1 MDTTL
6 RKTKLFP
13 SYAYLP
19 LIITVL
25 LHMTIFWGT
34 KAIMGGA
41 VHHSIPVSFE
51 DAIPFAPEWVTI
63 YTATFIFWMLGLV
76 VCMTRERELCF
87 RMFTGLYIAEL
98 ICAVF
103 FIALPTV
110 IDRPDA
116 AGSLYYDRLLAQLY
130 AADQPTNLFPSM
142 HCMFAYMV
150 FRGFMIAKLD
160 KPVVIGSGLF
170 AALVCAST
178 VFVKQ
183 HFLLDTFA
191 GIILGEV
198 AVVLSLK
205 TNAWKLMDKIH
216 FKLLRFFALD

>member
-1 MDTTL
+1 MDKTIQ
-6 RKTKLFP
+6 KTKLFP

-19 LIITVL
+19 FAITVL
-25 LHMTIFWGT
+25 VHFLIFFGT
-34 KAIMGGA
+34 KPLTANA
-41 VHHSIPVSFE
+41 VHHSIPVPFE
-51 DAIPFAPEWVTI
+51 NAIPFAPEWVTV
-63 YTATFIFWMLGLV
+63 YTATFIFWLLGLA
-76 VCMTRERELCF
+76 VCMRQERELCF
-87 RMFTGLYIAEL
+87 RMFTGIYIAEL

-103 FIALPTV
+103 FVAMPTV
-110 IDRPDA
+110 IVRPEA
-116 AGSLYYDRLLAQLY
+116 TGGVYYDRLLAQLY

-160 KPVVIGSGLF
+160 KPVIIGSGLF

-198 AVVLSLK
+198 AVTLSLK
-205 TNAWKLMDKIH
+205 TNAWKLMDIIH
-216 FKLLRFFALD
+216 YKLLQIAK

>member
-1 MDTTL
+1 MDKTL
-6 RKTKLFP
+6 QKTKLFP

-34 KAIMGGA
+34 KVIMASA
-41 VHHSIPVSFE
+41 VHHSIPVPFD

-63 YTATFIFWMLGLV
+63 YTATFIFWMLGLA

-110 IDRPDA
+110 IDRPEA

-198 AVVLSLK
+198 AVTLSLK

-216 FKLLRFFALD
+216 FKLLRLLK

>member
-1 MDTTL
+1 MDKTL
-6 RKTKLFP
+6 QKTKLFP
-13 SYAYLP
+13 SYAYIP
-19 LIITVL
+19 LVITVL

-34 KAIMGGA
+34 KPLTASA
-41 VHHSIPVSFE
+41 VHHSIPVPFE
-51 DAIPFAPEWVTI
+51 DAIPFAPEWVTV
-63 YTATFIFWMLGLV
+63 YTATFIFWVLGLA

-87 RMFTGLYIAEL
+87 RMFTGIYIAEL

-110 IDRPDA
+110 IVRPEA
-116 AGSLYYDRLLAQLY
+116 AGGVYYDRLLAQLY

-178 VFVKQ
+178 VLVKQ

-191 GIILGEV
+191 GIILGEL
-198 AVVLSLK
+198 AVTLSLK

-216 FKLLRFFALD
+216 YKLLQIVK

>member
-1 MDTTL
+1 MDKTIQ
-6 RKTKLFP
+6 KTKLFP

-19 LIITVL
+19 FAITVL
-25 LHMTIFWGT
+25 VHFLIFFGT
-34 KAIMGGA
+34 KPLTANA
-41 VHHSIPVSFE
+41 VHHSIPVPFE
-51 DAIPFAPEWVTI
+51 NAIPFAPEWVTV
-63 YTATFIFWMLGLV
+63 YTATFIFWLLALA
-76 VCMTRERELCF
+76 VCMRQERELCF
-87 RMFTGLYIAEL
+87 RMFTGIYIAEL

-103 FIALPTV
+103 FVAMPTV
-110 IDRPDA
+110 IVRPEA
-116 AGSLYYDRLLAQLY
+116 TGGVYYDRLLAQLY

-160 KPVVIGSGLF
+160 KPVIIGSGLF

-198 AVVLSLK
+198 AVTLSLK
-205 TNAWKLMDKIH
+205 TNAWTLMDIIH
-216 FKLLRFFALD
+216 YKLLQIAK

>member
-1 MDTTL
+1 MDKTIQ
-6 RKTKLFP
+6 KTKLFP

-19 LIITVL
+19 FAITVL
-25 LHMTIFWGT
+25 VHFLIFFGT
-34 KAIMGGA
+34 KPLTANA
-41 VHHSIPVSFE
+41 VHHSIPVPFE
-51 DAIPFAPEWVTI
+51 NAIPFAPEWVTI
-63 YTATFIFWMLGLV
+63 YTATFIFWLLGLA
-76 VCMTRERELCF
+76 VCMRQERELCF
-87 RMFTGLYIAEL
+87 RMFTGIYIAEL

-103 FIALPTV
+103 FVAMPTV
-110 IDRPDA
+110 IVRPEA
-116 AGSLYYDRLLAQLY
+116 TGGVYYDRLLAQLY

-160 KPVVIGSGLF
+160 KPVIIGSGLF

-191 GIILGEV
+191 GVILGEV
-198 AVVLSLK
+198 AVTLSLK
-205 TNAWKLMDKIH
+205 TNAWKLMDIIH
-216 FKLLRFFALD
+216 YKLLQIAK

>member
-1 MDTTL
+1 MDKTIQ
-6 RKTKLFP
+6 KTKLFP

-19 LIITVL
+19 FAITVL
-25 LHMTIFWGT
+25 VHFLIFFGT
-34 KAIMGGA
+34 KPLTANA
-41 VHHSIPVSFE
+41 VHHSIPVPFE
-51 DAIPFAPEWVTI
+51 NAIPFAPEWVTV
-63 YTATFIFWMLGLV
+63 YTATFIFWLLGLA

-87 RMFTGLYIAEL
+87 RMFTGIYIAEL

-103 FIALPTV
+103 FVAMPTV
-110 IDRPDA
+110 IVRPEA
-116 AGSLYYDRLLAQLY
+116 TGGVYYDRLLAQLY

-160 KPVVIGSGLF
+160 KPVIIGSGLF
-170 AALVCAST
+170 AALVCALM

-198 AVVLSLK
+198 AVTLSLK
-205 TNAWKLMDKIH
+205 TNAWKLMDIIH
-216 FKLLRFFALD
+216 YKLLQIAK

>member
-1 MDTTL
+1 MDKTIQ
-6 RKTKLFP
+6 KTKLFP

-19 LIITVL
+19 FAITVL
-25 LHMTIFWGT
+25 VHFLIFFGT
-34 KAIMGGA
+34 KPLTANA
-41 VHHSIPVSFE
+41 VHHSIPVPFE
-51 DAIPFAPEWVTI
+51 NAIPCAPEWVTV
-63 YTATFIFWMLGLV
+63 YTATFIFWLLGLA

-87 RMFTGLYIAEL
+87 RMFTGIYIAEL

-103 FIALPTV
+103 FVAMPTV
-110 IDRPDA
+110 IVRPEA
-116 AGSLYYDRLLAQLY
+116 TGGVYYDRLLAQLY

-160 KPVVIGSGLF
+160 KPVIIGSGLF
-170 AALVCAST
+170 AALVCTST

-198 AVVLSLK
+198 AVTLSLK
-205 TNAWKLMDKIH
+205 TNAWKLMDIIH
-216 FKLLRFFALD
+216 YKLLQIAK

>member
-1 MDTTL
+1 MDKTL
-6 RKTKLFP
+6 QKTKLFP

-25 LHMTIFWGT
+25 LHMAIYWGT
-34 KAIMGGA
+34 KAISGNA

-51 DAIPFAPEWVTI
+51 DAIPFAPEWVTV
-63 YTATFIFWMLGLV
+63 YTATFIFWILGLA
-76 VCMTRERELCF
+76 VCMRQERELCF
-87 RMFTGLYIAEL
+87 RMFTGIYIAEL

-103 FIALPTV
+103 FIAVPTV
-110 IDRPDA
+110 IDRPEVT
-116 AGSLYYDRLLAQLY
+116 GGVYYDRLLAQLY

-198 AVVLSLK
+198 AVTLSLK

-216 FKLLRFFALD
+216 FKLLRLLK

>member
-1 MDTTL
+1 MDKTIQ
-6 RKTKLFP
+6 KTKLFP
-13 SYAYLP
+13 SYAYLQFA
-19 LIITVL
+19 ITVL
-25 LHMTIFWGT
+25 VHFLIFFGT
-34 KAIMGGA
+34 KPLTANA
-41 VHHSIPVSFE
+41 VHHSIPVPFE
-51 DAIPFAPEWVTI
+51 NAIPFAPEWVTV
-63 YTATFIFWMLGLV
+63 YTATFIFWLLGLV

-87 RMFTGLYIAEL
+87 RMFTGIYIAEL

-103 FIALPTV
+103 FVAMPTV
-110 IDRPDA
+110 IVRPEA
-116 AGSLYYDRLLAQLY
+116 TGGVYYDRLLAQLY

-160 KPVVIGSGLF
+160 KPVIIGSGLF

-198 AVVLSLK
+198 AVTLSLK
-205 TNAWKLMDKIH
+205 TNAWKLMDIIH
-216 FKLLRFFALD
+216 YKLLQIAK

>member
-1 MDTTL
+1 MDKTL
-6 RKTKLFP
+6 QKTKLFP

-25 LHMTIFWGT
+25 LHMAIYWGT
-34 KAIMGGA
+34 KAISGNA

-63 YTATFIFWMLGLV
+63 YTATFIFWMLGLA

-87 RMFTGLYIAEL
+87 RMFTGLYMAEL

-110 IDRPDA
+110 IDRPEA

-130 AADQPTNLFPSM
+130 ASDQPTNLFPSM

-198 AVVLSLK
+198 AVTLSLK

-216 FKLLRFFALD
+216 FKLLRLLK

>member
-1 MDTTL
+1 M
-6 RKTKLFP
+6 
-13 SYAYLP
+13 
-19 LIITVL
+19 
-25 LHMTIFWGT
+25 
-34 KAIMGGA
+34 
-41 VHHSIPVSFE
+41 
-51 DAIPFAPEWVTI
+51 
-63 YTATFIFWMLGLV
+63 
-76 VCMTRERELCF
+76 
-87 RMFTGLYIAEL
+87 
-98 ICAVF
+98 F

-110 IDRPDA
+110 IDRPEA
-116 AGSLYYDRLLAQLY
+116 AGGLYYDRLLAQLY

-198 AVVLSLK
+198 AVTLSLK

-216 FKLLRFFALD
+216 FKLLRLLK

>member
-1 MDTTL
+1 MDKTIQ
-6 RKTKLFP
+6 KTKLFP

-19 LIITVL
+19 FAITVL
-25 LHMTIFWGT
+25 VHFLIFFGT
-34 KAIMGGA
+34 KPLTANA
-41 VHHSIPVSFE
+41 VHHSIPVPFE
-51 DAIPFAPEWVTI
+51 NAIPFAPEWVTV
-63 YTATFIFWMLGLV
+63 YTATFIFWLLGLA

-87 RMFTGLYIAEL
+87 RMFTGIYIAEL

-103 FIALPTV
+103 FVAMPTV
-110 IDRPDA
+110 TVRPEA
-116 AGSLYYDRLLAQLY
+116 PGGVCYDRLLAQLY

-160 KPVVIGSGLF
+160 KPVIIGSGLF

-198 AVVLSLK
+198 AVTLSLK
-205 TNAWKLMDKIH
+205 TNAWKLMDIIH
-216 FKLLRFFALD
+216 YKLLQIAK

>member
-1 MDTTL
+1 MDKTL
-6 RKTKLFP
+6 QKPKLFP

-19 LIITVL
+19 FVITAVVHLLI
-25 LHMTIFWGT
+25 FFGT
-34 KAIMGGA
+34 KQLTASA
-41 VHHSIPVSFE
+41 VHHSIPLPFE
-51 DAIPFAPEWVTI
+51 DSIPFAPEWVTV
-63 YTATFIFWMLGLV
+63 YTATFIFWVLGLV
-76 VCMTRERELCF
+76 VCMCQERELCF
-87 RMFTGLYIAEL
+87 RMFTGVYIAEL

-103 FIALPTV
+103 FVAMPTV
-110 IDRPDA
+110 IVRPEA
-116 AGSLYYDRLLAQLY
+116 AGGVYYDRLLAQLY

-191 GIILGEV
+191 GVILGEV
-198 AVVLSLK
+198 AVTLSLK
-205 TNAWKLMDKIH
+205 TNAWKLMDKMH
-216 FKLLRFFALD
+216 FKLLKIIK

>member
-1 MDTTL
+1 MDKTIQ
-6 RKTKLFP
+6 KTKLFP

-19 LIITVL
+19 FAITVL
-25 LHMTIFWGT
+25 VHFLIFFGT
-34 KAIMGGA
+34 KPLTANA
-41 VHHSIPVSFE
+41 VHHSIPVPFE
-51 DAIPFAPEWVTI
+51 NAIPFAPEWVTV
-63 YTATFIFWMLGLV
+63 YTATFIFWLLGLA

-87 RMFTGLYIAEL
+87 RMFSGIYIAEL

-103 FIALPTV
+103 FVAMPTV
-110 IDRPDA
+110 IVRPEA
-116 AGSLYYDRLLAQLY
+116 TGGVYYDRLLAQLY

-160 KPVVIGSGLF
+160 KPVIIGSGLF

-198 AVVLSLK
+198 AVMLSLK
-205 TNAWKLMDKIH
+205 TNAWKLMDIIH
-216 FKLLRFFALD
+216 YKLLQIAK

>member
-1 MDTTL
+1 MDKTIQ
-6 RKTKLFP
+6 KTKLFP

-19 LIITVL
+19 FAITVL
-25 LHMTIFWGT
+25 VHFLIFFGT
-34 KAIMGGA
+34 KPLTANA
-41 VHHSIPVSFE
+41 VHHRIPVPFE
-51 DAIPFAPEWVTI
+51 NAIPFAPEWVTV
-63 YTATFIFWMLGLV
+63 YTATFIFWLLALA
-76 VCMTRERELCF
+76 VCMRQERELCF
-87 RMFTGLYIAEL
+87 RMFTGIYIAEL

-103 FIALPTV
+103 FVAMPTV
-110 IDRPDA
+110 IVRPEA
-116 AGSLYYDRLLAQLY
+116 TGGVYYDRLLAQLY

-160 KPVVIGSGLF
+160 KPVIIGSGLF

-198 AVVLSLK
+198 AVTLSLK
-205 TNAWKLMDKIH
+205 TNAWKLMDIIH
-216 FKLLRFFALD
+216 YKLLQIAK

>member
-1 MDTTL
+1 MDKTL
-6 RKTKLFP
+6 QKTKLFP

-34 KAIMGGA
+34 KVIMASA
-41 VHHSIPVSFE
+41 VHHSIPVPFE

-63 YTATFIFWMLGLV
+63 YTATFIFWMLGLA

-110 IDRPDA
+110 IDRPEA

-198 AVVLSLK
+198 AVTLSLK

-216 FKLLRFFALD
+216 FKLLRLLK

>member
-1 MDTTL
+1 MDKTL
-6 RKTKLFP
+6 QKTKLFP

-25 LHMTIFWGT
+25 LHMAIYWGT
-34 KAIMGGA
+34 KAISGNA

-63 YTATFIFWMLGLV
+63 YTATFIFWILGLA
-76 VCMTRERELCF
+76 VCMRQERELCF
-87 RMFTGLYIAEL
+87 RMFTGIYIAEL

-103 FIALPTV
+103 FIAVPTV
-110 IDRPDA
+110 IDRPEVT
-116 AGSLYYDRLLAQLY
+116 GGVYYDRLLAQLY

-198 AVVLSLK
+198 AVTLSLK

-216 FKLLRFFALD
+216 FKLLRLLK

>member
-1 MDTTL
+1 MDKTIQ
-6 RKTKLFP
+6 KTKLFP

-19 LIITVL
+19 FAITVL
-25 LHMTIFWGT
+25 VHFLIFFGT
-34 KAIMGGA
+34 KPLTANA
-41 VHHSIPVSFE
+41 VHHSIPVPFE
-51 DAIPFAPEWVTI
+51 NAIPFAPEWVTI
-63 YTATFIFWMLGLV
+63 YTATFIFWLLGLA
-76 VCMTRERELCF
+76 VCMRQERELCF
-87 RMFTGLYIAEL
+87 RMFTGIYIAEL

-103 FIALPTV
+103 FVAMPTV
-110 IDRPDA
+110 IVRPEA
-116 AGSLYYDRLLAQLY
+116 TGGVYYDRLLAQLY

-160 KPVVIGSGLF
+160 KPVIIGSGLF

-198 AVVLSLK
+198 AVTLSLK
-205 TNAWKLMDKIH
+205 TNAWKLMDIIH
-216 FKLLRFFALD
+216 YKLLQIAK

>member
-1 MDTTL
+1 MDKTIQ
-6 RKTKLFP
+6 KTKLFP

-19 LIITVL
+19 FAITVL
-25 LHMTIFWGT
+25 VHFLIFFGT
-34 KAIMGGA
+34 KPLTANA
-41 VHHSIPVSFE
+41 VHHSIPVPFE
-51 DAIPFAPEWVTI
+51 NVIPFAPEWVTV
-63 YTATFIFWMLGLV
+63 YTATFIFWLLGLA

-87 RMFTGLYIAEL
+87 RMFTGIYIAEL

-103 FIALPTV
+103 FVAMPTV
-110 IDRPDA
+110 IVRPEA
-116 AGSLYYDRLLAQLY
+116 TGGVYYDRLLAQLY

-160 KPVVIGSGLF
+160 KPVIIGSGLF

-198 AVVLSLK
+198 AVTLSLK
-205 TNAWKLMDKIH
+205 TNAWKLMDIIH
-216 FKLLRFFALD
+216 YKLLQIAK

>member
-1 MDTTL
+1 MDKTIQ
-6 RKTKLFP
+6 KTKLFP

-19 LIITVL
+19 FAITVL
-25 LHMTIFWGT
+25 VHFLIFFGT
-34 KAIMGGA
+34 KPLTANA
-41 VHHSIPVSFE
+41 VHRSIPVPFE
-51 DAIPFAPEWVTI
+51 NAIPFAPEWVTV
-63 YTATFIFWMLGLV
+63 YTATFIFWLLGLA
-76 VCMTRERELCF
+76 VCMRQERELCF
-87 RMFTGLYIAEL
+87 RMFTGIYIAEL

-103 FIALPTV
+103 FVAMPTV
-110 IDRPDA
+110 IVRPEA
-116 AGSLYYDRLLAQLY
+116 TGGVYYDRLLAQLY

-160 KPVVIGSGLF
+160 KRVIIGSGLF

-191 GIILGEV
+191 GIILGED
-198 AVVLSLK
+198 AVTLSLK
-205 TNAWKLMDKIH
+205 TNAWKLMDIIH
-216 FKLLRFFALD
+216 YKLLQIAK

>member
-1 MDTTL
+1 MDKTL
-6 RKTKLFP
+6 QKTKLFP

-25 LHMTIFWGT
+25 LHMAIYWGT
-34 KAIMGGA
+34 KAISGNA

-63 YTATFIFWMLGLV
+63 YTATFIFWMLGLA

-87 RMFTGLYIAEL
+87 RMFTGLYMAEL

-110 IDRPDA
+110 IDRPEVT
-116 AGSLYYDRLLAQLY
+116 GGVYYDRLLAQLY
-130 AADQPTNLFPSM
+130 SADQPVNLFPSM

-150 FRGFMIAKLD
+150 FRGFMIARLD

-198 AVVLSLK
+198 AVTLSLK

-216 FKLLRFFALD
+216 FKLLRLLK

>member
-1 MDTTL
+1 MDKTL
-6 RKTKLFP
+6 QKTKLFP

-25 LHMTIFWGT
+25 LHMAIYWGT
-34 KAIMGGA
+34 KAISGNA

-51 DAIPFAPEWVTI
+51 DAIPFAPEWVTV
-63 YTATFIFWMLGLV
+63 YTATFIFWILGLA
-76 VCMTRERELCF
+76 VCMRQERELCF

-110 IDRPDA
+110 IDRPEA
-116 AGSLYYDRLLAQLY
+116 AGGLYYDRLLAQLY
-130 AADQPTNLFPSM
+130 ASDQPTNLFPSM

-183 HFLLDTFA
+183 HFFVDIIG
-191 GIILGEV
+191 GIVFGEV
-198 AVVLSLK
+198 AVTLSLK

-216 FKLLRFFALD
+216 FKLLRLLK

>member
-1 MDTTL
+1 MDKTL
-6 RKTKLFP
+6 QKTKLFP

-25 LHMTIFWGT
+25 LHMAIYWGT
-34 KAIMGGA
+34 KAISGNA

-63 YTATFIFWMLGLV
+63 YTATFIFWMLGLA

-110 IDRPDA
+110 IDRPEA
-116 AGSLYYDRLLAQLY
+116 AGGLYYDRLLAQLY
-130 AADQPTNLFPSM
+130 ASDQPTNLFPSM

-198 AVVLSLK
+198 AVTLSLK

-216 FKLLRFFALD
+216 FKLLRLLK

>member
-1 MDTTL
+1 MDKTIQ
-6 RKTKLFP
+6 KTKLFP

-19 LIITVL
+19 FAITVL
-25 LHMTIFWGT
+25 VHFLIFFGT
-34 KAIMGGA
+34 KPLTANA
-41 VHHSIPVSFE
+41 VHHSIPVPFE
-51 DAIPFAPEWVTI
+51 NAIPFAPEWVTV
-63 YTATFIFWMLGLV
+63 YTATFIFWLLGLA

-87 RMFTGLYIAEL
+87 RMFSGIYIAEL

-103 FIALPTV
+103 FVAMPTV
-110 IDRPDA
+110 IVRPEA
-116 AGSLYYDRLLAQLY
+116 TGGVSYDRLLAQLY

-160 KPVVIGSGLF
+160 KPVIIGSGLF

-198 AVVLSLK
+198 AVTLSLK
-205 TNAWKLMDKIH
+205 TNAWKLMDIIH
-216 FKLLRFFALD
+216 YKLLQIAK

>member
-1 MDTTL
+1 MDKTIQ
-6 RKTKLFP
+6 KTKLFP

-19 LIITVL
+19 FAITVL
-25 LHMTIFWGT
+25 VHFLIFFGT
-34 KAIMGGA
+34 KPLTANA
-41 VHHSIPVSFE
+41 VHHSIPV
-51 DAIPFAPEWVTI
+51 PFGNAFFNDTATTEI
-63 YTATFIFWMLGLV
+63 YTATFIFWLLGLA

-87 RMFTGLYIAEL
+87 RMFSGIYIAEL

-103 FIALPTV
+103 FVAMPTV
-110 IDRPDA
+110 IVRPEA
-116 AGSLYYDRLLAQLY
+116 TGGVYYDRLLAQLY

-160 KPVVIGSGLF
+160 KPVIIGSGLF

-198 AVVLSLK
+198 AVTLSLK
-205 TNAWKLMDKIH
+205 TNAWKLMDIIH
-216 FKLLRFFALD
+216 YKLLQIAK

>member
-1 MDTTL
+1 MDKTL
-6 RKTKLFP
+6 QKTKLFP
-13 SYAYLP
+13 SYAYIP
-19 LIITVL
+19 LVITVL
-25 LHMTIFWGT
+25 LHMSIYWGT
-34 KAIMGGA
+34 KAIIGDA

-51 DAIPFAPEWVTI
+51 DAIPFAPEWVTV
-63 YTATFIFWMLGLV
+63 YTATFIFWVLGLV
-76 VCMTRERELCF
+76 MCMCQERELCF
-87 RMFTGLYIAEL
+87 RMFTGIYIAEL

-198 AVVLSLK
+198 AVTLSLK
-205 TNAWKLMDKIH
+205 TDAWKLMDKIH
-216 FKLLRFFALD
+216 YKLLQIVK

>member
-1 MDTTL
+1 MDKTIQ
-6 RKTKLFP
+6 KTKLFP

-19 LIITVL
+19 FAITVL
-25 LHMTIFWGT
+25 VHFLIFFGT
-34 KAIMGGA
+34 KPLTANA
-41 VHHSIPVSFE
+41 VHHSIPVPFE
-51 DAIPFAPEWVTI
+51 NAIPFAPEWVTV
-63 YTATFIFWMLGLV
+63 YTATFIFWLLGLA

-87 RMFTGLYIAEL
+87 RMFSGIYIAEL

-103 FIALPTV
+103 FVAMPTV
-110 IDRPDA
+110 IVRPEA
-116 AGSLYYDRLLAQLY
+116 TGGVYYDRLLAQLY

-160 KPVVIGSGLF
+160 KPVIIGSGLF

-183 HFLLDTFA
+183 HFLLDTLA

-198 AVVLSLK
+198 AVTLSLK
-205 TNAWKLMDKIH
+205 TNAWKLMDIIH
-216 FKLLRFFALD
+216 YKLLQIAK

>member
-1 MDTTL
+1 MDKTL
-6 RKTKLFP
+6 QKTKLFP

-25 LHMTIFWGT
+25 LHMAIFWGT
-34 KAIMGGA
+34 KVIMASA
-41 VHHSIPVSFE
+41 VHHSIPVPFD

-110 IDRPDA
+110 IDRPEA

-198 AVVLSLK
+198 AVTLSLK

-216 FKLLRFFALD
+216 FKLLRLLK

>member
-1 MDTTL
+1 MDKTL
-6 RKTKLFP
+6 QKTKLFP

-25 LHMTIFWGT
+25 LHMAIYWGT
-34 KAIMGGA
+34 KAISGNA

-51 DAIPFAPEWVTI
+51 DAIPFAPEWVTV
-63 YTATFIFWMLGLV
+63 YTATFIFWILGLA
-76 VCMTRERELCF
+76 VCMRQERELCF

-110 IDRPDA
+110 IDRPEA
-116 AGSLYYDRLLAQLY
+116 AGGLYYDRLLAQLY
-130 AADQPTNLFPSM
+130 ASDQPTNLFPSM

-198 AVVLSLK
+198 AVTLSLK

-216 FKLLRFFALD
+216 FKLLRLLK

>member
-1 MDTTL
+1 MDKTL
-6 RKTKLFP
+6 QKTKLFP
-13 SYAYLP
+13 SYSYIP
-19 LIITVL
+19 LVITVL
-25 LHMTIFWGT
+25 LHMATYWGT
-34 KAIMGGA
+34 KAINGNA

-110 IDRPDA
+110 IDRPEA
-116 AGSLYYDRLLAQLY
+116 AGSLYYERLLALFY
-130 AADQPTNLFPSM
+130 ASDQPTNLFPSM

-150 FRGFMIAKLD
+150 FRSFMIAKLD

-178 VFVKQ
+178 VLVKQ

-198 AVVLSLK
+198 AVTLSLK
-205 TNAWKLMDKIH
+205 TKAWKLMDKIH
-216 FKLLRFFALD
+216 FKLLRLLK

>member
-1 MDTTL
+1 MDKTIQ
-6 RKTKLFP
+6 KTKLFP

-19 LIITVL
+19 FAITVL
-25 LHMTIFWGT
+25 VHFLIFFGT
-34 KAIMGGA
+34 KPLTANA
-41 VHHSIPVSFE
+41 VHHSIPVPFE
-51 DAIPFAPEWVTI
+51 NAIPFAPERVTI
-63 YTATFIFWMLGLV
+63 YTATFIFWLLGLA

-87 RMFTGLYIAEL
+87 RMFTGIYIAEL

-103 FIALPTV
+103 FVAMPTV
-110 IDRPDA
+110 IVRPEA
-116 AGSLYYDRLLAQLY
+116 TGGVYYDRLLAQLY

-160 KPVVIGSGLF
+160 KPVIIGSGLF

-198 AVVLSLK
+198 AVTLSLK
-205 TNAWKLMDKIH
+205 TNAWKLMDIIH
-216 FKLLRFFALD
+216 YKLLQIAK

>member
-1 MDTTL
+1 MDKTL
-6 RKTKLFP
+6 QKTKLFP

-25 LHMTIFWGT
+25 LHMAIYWGT
-34 KAIMGGA
+34 KAISGNA

-51 DAIPFAPEWVTI
+51 DAIPFAPEWVTV
-63 YTATFIFWMLGLV
+63 YTATFIFWILGLA
-76 VCMTRERELCF
+76 VCMRQERELCF

-110 IDRPDA
+110 IARPEA
-116 AGSLYYDRLLAQLY
+116 AGGLYYDRLLAQLY
-130 AADQPTNLFPSM
+130 ASDQPTNLFPSM

-198 AVVLSLK
+198 AVTLSLK

-216 FKLLRFFALD
+216 FKLLRLLK

>member
-1 MDTTL
+1 MDKTL
-6 RKTKLFP
+6 QKTKLFP

-25 LHMTIFWGT
+25 LHMTIYWGT
-34 KAIMGGA
+34 KAINGNA

-63 YTATFIFWMLGLV
+63 YTATFIFWMLGLA

-110 IDRPDA
+110 IDRPEA
-116 AGSLYYDRLLAQLY
+116 AGGLYYDRLLAQLY

-198 AVVLSLK
+198 AVTLSLK

-216 FKLLRFFALD
+216 FKLLRLLK

>member
-1 MDTTL
+1 MDKTIQ
-6 RKTKLFP
+6 KTKLFP

-19 LIITVL
+19 FAITVL
-25 LHMTIFWGT
+25 VHFLIFFGT
-34 KAIMGGA
+34 KPLTANA
-41 VHHSIPVSFE
+41 VHHSIPVPFE
-51 DAIPFAPEWVTI
+51 NAIPFAPEWVTV
-63 YTATFIFWMLGLV
+63 YTATFIFWLLGLA
-76 VCMTRERELCF
+76 VCMTRERERCF
-87 RMFTGLYIAEL
+87 RMCTGIYIAEL

-103 FIALPTV
+103 FVAMPTV
-110 IDRPDA
+110 IVRPEA
-116 AGSLYYDRLLAQLY
+116 TGGVYYDRLLAQLY

-160 KPVVIGSGLF
+160 KPVIIGSGLF

-198 AVVLSLK
+198 AVTLSLK
-205 TNAWKLMDKIH
+205 TNAWKLMDIIH
-216 FKLLRFFALD
+216 YKLLQIAK

>member
-1 MDTTL
+1 MDKTIQ
-6 RKTKLFP
+6 KTKLFP

-19 LIITVL
+19 FAITVL
-25 LHMTIFWGT
+25 VHFLIFFGT
-34 KAIMGGA
+34 KPLTANA
-41 VHHSIPVSFE
+41 VHHSIPVPFE
-51 DAIPFAPEWVTI
+51 NAIPFAPEWVTI
-63 YTATFIFWMLGLV
+63 YTATFIFWLLGLG
-76 VCMTRERELCF
+76 VCMRQERELCF
-87 RMFTGLYIAEL
+87 RMFTGIYIAEL

-103 FIALPTV
+103 FVAMPTV
-110 IDRPDA
+110 IVRPEA
-116 AGSLYYDRLLAQLY
+116 TGGVYYDRLLAQLY

-160 KPVVIGSGLF
+160 KPVIIGSGLF

-198 AVVLSLK
+198 AVTLSLK
-205 TNAWKLMDKIH
+205 TNAWKLMDIIH
-216 FKLLRFFALD
+216 YKLLQIAK